1 MLLGVCDRLRVRIVD
16 LRGQRAP
23 EQAEQAL
30 PVPFRRRLVVD
41 ASAQREHKAVLHP
54 RIPLDAVRRAGGHH
68 YRQVTDAEAT
78 LGVGDVELELRPE
91 LGVAARGDVELELI
105 CPVARPVWP
114 LSLLRARLQRERVL
128 DIAQVRQLPH
138 GRGAHV
144 AGIVVQRQRP
154 GTAKGTVFVTLEDE
168 HGPLNVVV
176 WQDLAARRRKVLL
189 GARLMAVRGR

>member
-1 MLLGVCDRLRVRIVD
+1 MAGIERQRPLLPGSPDEESV
-16 LRGQRAP
+16 
-23 EQAEQAL
+23 AL
-30 PVPFRRRLVVD
+30 PAP
-41 ASAQREHKAVLHP
+41 SAGEEVLA
-54 RIPLDAVRRAGGHH
+54 D
-68 YRQVTDAEAT
+68 YRVLGLT
-78 LGVGDVELELRPE
+78 LGEH
-91 LGVAARGDVELELI
+91 
-105 CPVARPVWP
+105 P

-189 GARLMAVRGR
+189 GARLMAVRGRWEQVDGVQHLVARDLHDLSHLLGDLQTQSRDFH